1 MFKTTIGHLT
11 NATGY
16 FARNENGQPVEAP
29 FGRLANAK
37 LPAHLAFRLA
47 KLAQSVESNIQT
59 FQKSHQELIDKYA
72 TTDGEKKII
81 ASKDLPAFN
90 EELNAMLAV
99 EVELPGDKLNSE
111 QLAFAQISTVDILA
125 LQWLFSDFETSET
138 AEPEPKKKKLAAVK

>member
-11 NATGY
+11 NATSY
-16 FARNENGQPVEAP
+16 FARDENGQPIEAS

-47 KLAQSVESNIQT
+47 KLAQSVESSIQT
-59 FQKSHQELIDKYA
+59 FQKLHQELIDRYA

>member
-11 NATGY
+11 NATSY
-16 FARNENGQPVEAP
+16 FARDENGQPIEAP

-47 KLAQSVESNIQT
+47 KLAQSVESSIQT
-59 FQKSHQELIDKYA
+59 FQKLHQELIDRYA

>member
-16 FARNENGQPVEAP
+16 FARNESGQPIEAP
-29 FGRLANAK
+29 FGRLVNAK

-47 KLAQSVESNIQT
+47 KLAQAVESNIQT
-59 FQKSHQELIDKYA
+59 FQKSHRELIDKYV
-72 TTDGEKKII
+72 TTDGENKTIT
-81 ASKDLPAFN
+81 AENLPAFN
-90 EELNAMLAV
+90 EELNGMLAV

-111 QLAFAQISTVDILA
+111 QLAFASISTVDILA

-138 AEPEPKKKKLAAVK
+138 PEPEPKKKKLAAVK